1 MNRGLYFKLHMRNKL
16 SFIPLKQPKYT
27 TVLLFKKKKKSF
39 LCEMQK
45 LLRHGVVQI
54 GHLRAISCFVWFNL
68 ETSLIVISIIYISS
82 EI

>member
-1 MNRGLYFKLHMRNKL
+1 
-16 SFIPLKQPKYT
+16 
-27 TVLLFKKKKKSF
+27 
-39 LCEMQK
+39 MQK